1 MFPLFSS
8 SIRDI
13 IEMTTNILN
22 FDITE
27 SKQWEGIGPHP
38 SYIET
43 TRLFVLQPEID
54 ASLEALGM
62 TEARDMAVRLH
73 GVAFIDQLRKA
84 MKLPVKVFNTACVYF
99 HRFRLDYADDKYGWQ
114 DASTAAVF
122 AACKVEDIYKKAK
135 EVACASHNLRT
146 YEKLQPDDQFLNPAI
161 NNMLGLERLMLEA
174 SRFDFRTRHP
184 QELVMILCKL
194 LKVDKE
200 VAHKAWNM
208 TLDIHRT
215 WTPLKQTISTMALAA
230 IELAARL
237 CKLDVDKLFSSDAV
251 DWKLL
256 RSPRHLVMET
266 MNDLLELYTGYRGST
281 VVGKDHNPDEFVTIR
296 LDLNRDPASRRL
308 NTPHR
313 QLGMLPD
320 VLFASNTVASP
331 ATPQTPTK
339 LSPREMETPVGL
351 IASRG
356 SATLRFVLDPKSAI
370 DERVMQAS
378 YLKPQMELVEQKVWA
393 VHNKTTGDWIDVRR
407 GRNGLPIM
415 NKDGL
420 PLDEEGRALRI
431 QNVEEV
437 RKQLSARGKR

>member
-1 MFPLFSS
+1 
-8 SIRDI
+8 
-13 IEMTTNILN
+13 MTTPNVLN

-62 TEARDMAVRLH
+62 TEARDMAVRLPA
-73 GVAFIDQLRKA
+73 VAFIDQLRKS

-99 HRFRLDYADDKYGWQ
+99 HRFRLDYPDDKYGWH
-114 DASTAAVF
+114 DAATAAVF

-146 YEKLQPDDQFLNPAI
+146 FEKLQPDDQFLNPAI
-161 NNMLGLERLMLEA
+161 NQMLGLERLLLES

-184 QELVMILCKL
+184 QELVLILCKL
-194 LKVDKE
+194 LELDKE
-200 VAHKAWNM
+200 VALKAWNL

-215 WTPLKQTISTMALAA
+215 WTPLKQTISTMALAC

-237 CKLDVDKLFSSDAV
+237 CKMDPQELFSSDAV
-251 DWKLL
+251 DWSLL
-256 RSPRHLVMET
+256 CSPRALVMET

-281 VVGKDHNPDEFVTIR
+281 AVGQDHSPDEFVAIR
-296 LDLNRDPASRRL
+296 LDLNRDQSSKSVNGTRR
-308 NTPHR
+308 
-313 QLGMLPD
+313 QMGMLPE
-320 VLFASNTVASP
+320 VLYASNSLTSP

-339 LSPREMETPVGL
+339 MSPRESEAPKGL
-351 IASRG
+351 IESRG

-370 DERVMQAS
+370 DERIMQAS
-378 YLKPQMELVEQKVWA
+378 YLKPDMEMTERKIWA
-393 VHNKTTGDWIDVRR
+393 VQNKTTGEWINVKCDKQ
-407 GRNGLPIM
+407 GLPILG
-415 NKDGL
+415 KDGY
-420 PLDEEGRALRI
+420 PTDEEGKVVKI
-431 QNVEEV
+431 QNIEEMK
-437 RKQLSARGKR
+437 KQLPAKGKK